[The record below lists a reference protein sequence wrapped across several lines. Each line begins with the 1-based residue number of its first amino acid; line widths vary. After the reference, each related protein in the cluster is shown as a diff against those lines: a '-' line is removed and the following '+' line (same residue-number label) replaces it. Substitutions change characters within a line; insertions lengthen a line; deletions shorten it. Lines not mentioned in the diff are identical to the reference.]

1 LVHRTKKIIGLNR
14 QVRGSSTFVEIF
26 VAPEPKRRNS
36 LLLHIVKTSI
46 EDSFKNSGLATN
58 FDSLKPDEFITSNQ
72 LDPSKL
78 SVNHAKLP
86 EEIQKVEK
94 LTRLRRAEPL

>member
-1 LVHRTKKIIGLNR
+1 
-14 QVRGSSTFVEIF
+14 
-26 VAPEPKRRNS
+26 
-36 LLLHIVKTSI
+36 
-46 EDSFKNSGLATN
+46 LATN

>member
-1 LVHRTKKIIGLNR
+1 MTDIIGPSNKENNR
-14 QVRGSSTFVEIF
+14 SKPASQGSSTFVEIF

-78 SVNHAKLP
+78 NVNHAKLP
-86 EEIQKVEK
+86 EEI
-94 LTRLRRAEPL
+94 